1 MFKYLSVETKDFK
14 YQISLELLLSKYK
27 RNGERE
33 FAHVSFN
40 STTKTVIG
48 SKDSID
54 KSFEEIFNEIDK
66 RISEESGWVNE
77 SDDSEYVNVS
87 SHSPL
92 SGSSSIE
99 LPHKLRSSEKALITI
114 ENDDNKCFL
123 WCHRLIR

>member
-1 MFKYLSVETKDFK
+1 MHAVIALKSQIQETSISWVKDLFKYLSVETKDFK

-77 SDDSEYVNVS
+77 SDDSE
-87 SHSPL
+87 
-92 SGSSSIE
+92 
-99 LPHKLRSSEKALITI
+99 
-114 ENDDNKCFL
+114 
-123 WCHRLIR
+123 